1 MKRFSYLFMAGLM
14 TLGLW
19 SCSDDADINAGG
31 ENEISGD
38 VYMSFKL
45 ELPTAG
51 RSATDNVGDNGGSTN
66 SNATPD
72 SEVGQESENTVKR
85 FDVVL
90 VVKDAS
96 KPSGYKYIAQTS
108 KTESTAQNI
117 HTNEYTIIFQSQAL
131 EDYEGQSVIAFVFC
145 NHPGDTNYKG
155 IVEGTNPQ
163 CVLPNKEAFYKLSAE
178 DGFWMSNSKIP
189 AEVELK
195 NLDQTS
201 EAAPLTLGTVEVE
214 RTVARFDFKHKE
226 AGSIDLNS
234 DGTND
239 KDVYVLEETEG
250 NPSVVVQ
257 LAQMA
262 LLNVSNQFNYVRHTD
277 NPASAQNAYDAAS
290 VTICGVEKNT
300 NFVVDSDFEQK
311 VANDYLP
318 NNFLNYWDE
327 GAGNKDVETPIHFAS
342 LWNTV
347 SSTASNI
354 ASLATPD
361 SWGDESNA
369 DNAGY
374 MIWKYA
380 TENTLP
386 SVVKQIKSLSTAVIF
401 KGYLY
406 DLTTGTGNRLL
417 GDKAYVLNN
426 RLYGSWSQVGALVA
440 TVTDTSDEDLIALKA
455 AYNAAGGAGAPE
467 PNLSTASEYGFT
479 VYEKDKNNTID
490 NPDDDYWPVYY
501 YYINKHNDNGQAEV
515 MAPMEFAVV
524 RNNVYKLAVTNI
536 SKYGHPGDPAGD
548 PDPEIPSEPDES
560 KNVYF
565 QVSVKVVPWTVRV
578 NNIEF

>member
-19 SCSDDADINAGG
+19 SCSDDANLTPDGG
-31 ENEISGD
+31 DDQISGD

-51 RSATDNVGDNGGSTN
+51 RSATDEVGETN
-66 SNATPD
+66 SNANPD
-72 SEVGQESENTVKR
+72 FEVGQEVENTVKR

-90 VVKDAS
+90 VVKDPS
-96 KPSGYKYIAQTS
+96 KLSGYKYIAQTS

-117 HTNEYTIIFQSQAL
+117 YTNEYTVKFQSQAL
-131 EDYEGQSVIAFVFC
+131 EDYEGQSVVAFVFC

-163 CVLPNKEAFYKLSAE
+163 CVLPNNDAFYKLSAK

-201 EAAPLTLGTVEVE
+201 ERDPLTLGTVEVE

-226 AGSIDLNS
+226 AGNIDLNS
-234 DGTND
+234 DGTKD
-239 KDVYVLEETEG
+239 KDVYVLEGTEE
-250 NPSVVVQ
+250 NPGVVVQ

-277 NPASAQNAYDAAS
+277 NPENPKNEYEKGS
-290 VTICGVEKNT
+290 VAICGVEKNT

-311 VANDYLP
+311 LANDYLP

-327 GAGNKDVETPIHFAS
+327 GAGNKDIETPIHFAS

-354 ASLATPD
+354 ATLETPD
-361 SWGDESNA
+361 NWTDKSITEN
-369 DNAGY
+369 NGY

-386 SVVKQIKSLSTAVIF
+386 SVVKQIKSLSTAVVF

-406 DLTTGTGNRLL
+406 DLNVTNNRLS

-426 RLYGSWSQVGALVA
+426 KLYGSWSQVGALVA
-440 TVTDTSDEDLIALKA
+440 SVTDTSTEDLIALKA

-479 VYEKDKNNTID
+479 VFEKDKNNTID
-490 NPDDDYWPVYY
+490 NLDDDYWPVYY
-501 YYINKHNDNGQAEV
+501 YYINKHNDNGQSEV
-515 MAPMEFAVV
+515 MGPMEFAVV
-524 RNNVYKLAVTNI
+524 RNNIYKLAVTKIN
-536 SKYGHPGDPAGD
+536 KFGHPGDPAGD

-565 QVSVKVVPWTVRV
+565 QVNVKVVPWTVRV